1 MAHRVTATWLV
12 AMACVV
18 STLGCSAA
26 PRPAGLDAAAS
37 RLSVTF
43 VQPERFT
50 DAKDSVLQSERGT
63 ADLLGDLG
71 RYLRTEGERQVPAGL
86 ALEVHV
92 TDVDLAG
99 EIEPWRGPQFDRVRI
114 MREIYAPRIDLEF
127 RLVDGQGAVVK
138 QGRRVLR
145 DPLYLTRAA
154 SNDSDRLRY
163 DKQLLGDWLR
173 QEFGTRS

>member
-1 MAHRVTATWLV
+1 MAHRATATWLV

-26 PRPAGLDAAAS
+26 SRPAGPEAAS

-50 DAKDSVLQSERGT
+50 DVKDSVLRSERGT

-71 RYLRTEGERQVPAGL
+71 RYLRAEGERQVPAGL
-86 ALEVHV
+86 ALEVRV

-127 RLVDGQGAVVK
+127 RLVDGQDAVVK

>member
-26 PRPAGLDAAAS
+26 SRPAGPEAAS

-50 DAKDSVLQSERGT
+50 DVKDSVLRSERGT

-71 RYLRTEGERQVPAGL
+71 RYLRAEGERQVPAGL
-86 ALEVHV
+86 ALEVRV

-173 QEFGTRS
+173 QEFGTQS